1 MTVSAQNQRLRRDM
15 AFRGISRRAFVAA
28 AGLAV
33 IGVPLALP
41 HRAHAQTP
49 GGAELASDGF
59 RILRARPGTALLRGE
74 SQSATPIWGY
84 DGEVPGPVLRVKRGA
99 ELKVRVINEL
109 PDPTLV
115 HWHGVRV
122 PNGMDGVP
130 HLVQEPIAPGKSF
143 DYRFKP
149 PDAGSFWYHTHFR
162 SPEQQER
169 GLYGALIVE
178 EPEFVDV
185 DRDVMLV
192 FDDWRLKPDGSVDD
206 ASFGS
211 MQDAAYHG
219 RIGEHLTVNS
229 RPSLDIP
236 VRANERLRLR
246 LLNAANA
253 RLIAVR
259 IDQHRPTVMAIDG
272 QPAEPF
278 AARDGRIILGPGNRV
293 DLFVDATL
301 TPGASAT
308 VFVDTDTASVP
319 IGKLVYDSGPAARPE
334 PRGETRPLPRNPLP
348 ERMDFAR
355 ALKMDIPLQG
365 GAMRSGQAPAS
376 GTLPGHGLDPASRVW
391 SMAGQSSSGHHGP
404 PLFAVK
410 RGRAVM
416 LAFANRSAF
425 PHAMHVHGHHF
436 RLLDNLDDGWKPFWL
451 DTVVVLPDQT
461 ARIAFVADNPGKWM
475 LHCHRLE
482 HADTGMAAWFE
493 VT

>member
-1 MTVSAQNQRLRRDM
+1 M
-15 AFRGISRRAFVAA
+15 SRRTIIAA
-28 AGLAV
+28 AGLVVA
-33 IGVPLALP
+33 GVALR
-41 HRAHAQTP
+41 RADAQTP
-49 GGAELASDGF
+49 ASGEIAADGF
-59 RILRARPGTALLRGE
+59 RILRARTGSALLRGDG
-74 SQSATPIWGY
+74 QPATPIWGY
-84 DGEVPGPVLRVKRGA
+84 DGQVPGPTLRVKRGA
-99 ELKVRVINEL
+99 ELKVRVVNEL
-109 PDPTLV
+109 PDPTTV

-122 PNGMDGVP
+122 PNAMDGVP

-149 PDAGSFWYHTHFR
+149 PDAGTFWYHTHFR

-169 GLYGALIVE
+169 GLYGVLIVE
-178 EPEFVDV
+178 EPEPVDV
-185 DRDVMLV
+185 DRDVALV
-192 FDDWRLKPDGSVDD
+192 FDDWRLRPDGAIDD

-211 MQDAAYHG
+211 LQDAAYHG

-259 IDQHRPTVMAIDG
+259 IDQHRATVMAIDG

-278 AARDGRIILGPGNRV
+278 AARDGRVILGPGNRV

-301 TPGASAT
+301 APGASAT
-308 VFVDTDTASVP
+308 VFLDTDAASVP
-319 IGKLVYDSGPAARPE
+319 IAKLVYESAAARPQPRPE
-334 PRGETRPLPRNPLP
+334 PKPLPRNPLP

-355 ALKMDIPLQG
+355 ALKINIPLEG
-365 GAMRSGQAPAS
+365 GAMRPSQGGPA
-376 GTLPGHGLDPASRVW
+376 GAMPGHGLDPASRVW
-391 SMAGQSSSGHHGP
+391 SMAGQASSGHHGP
-404 PLFAVK
+404 PLFTVK

-416 LAFANRSAF
+416 LAFMNRSAF
-425 PHAMHVHGHHF
+425 PHAMHTHGHHF

-451 DTVVVLPDQT
+451 DTVVVLPAQT

-475 LHCHRLE
+475 LHCHRFE
-482 HADTGMAAWFE
+482 HTDTGMAAWFE

>member
-1 MTVSAQNQRLRRDM
+1 VTLSGRAWGQPSA
-15 AFRGISRRAFVAA
+15 
-28 AGLAV
+28 
-33 IGVPLALP
+33 
-41 HRAHAQTP
+41 
-49 GGAELASDGF
+49 GGEIATDGF
-59 RILRARPGTALLRGE
+59 RILRARPGTALLRGDTE
-74 SQSATPIWGY
+74 PPTPIWGY
-84 DGEVPGPVLRVKRGA
+84 DGEVPGPTLRMKRGA
-99 ELKVRVINEL
+99 ELKIRIINEL
-109 PDPTLV
+109 PDSTLV

-122 PNGMDGVP
+122 PNAMDGVP
-130 HLVQEPIAPGKSF
+130 HLIQEPIAPGKRF

-149 PDAGSFWYHTHFR
+149 PDAGTFWYHTHFR
-162 SPEQQER
+162 SPEQLER
-169 GLYGALIVE
+169 GLYGPLIVE
-178 EPEFVDV
+178 ESEPVDV

-192 FDDWRLKPDGSVDD
+192 FDDWRLKPDGGVDE

-211 MQDAAYHG
+211 LQDAAYHG

-236 VRANERLRLR
+236 VRGNERVRLR

-253 RLIAVR
+253 RLVAVR
-259 IDQHRPTVMAIDG
+259 IDQHRATVMAIDG

-278 AARDGRIILGPGNRV
+278 AARDGRVILGPGNRV
-293 DLFVDATL
+293 DVFVDATL
-301 TPGASAT
+301 APGASAT
-308 VFVDTDTASVP
+308 VFLDTDSASVP
-319 IGKLVYDSGPAARPE
+319 IAKLIYEAGVPARPQPRAE
-334 PRGETRPLPRNPLP
+334 PNPLPRNPLP

-355 ALKMDIPLQG
+355 ALKMNVPLEG
-365 GAMRSGQAPAS
+365 GAMRSEQTPAA
-376 GTLPGHGLDPASRVW
+376 GPTPGHGLDPKSRVW

-410 RGRAVM
+410 RGRTVM

-451 DTVVVLPDQT
+451 DTVVVLPEQT

>member
-1 MTVSAQNQRLRRDM
+1 MNRSRLGCLHL
-15 AFRGISRRAFVAA
+15 RGSRRSFIAA
-28 AGLAV
+28 AGLTV
-33 IGVPLALP
+33 LGIALP
-41 HRAHAQTP
+41 RRASAQP
-49 GGAELASDGF
+49 PAEEVTSDGF
-59 RILRARPGTALLRGE
+59 RILRARPGNALLRGE
-74 SQSATPIWGY
+74 AQSATPIWGY
-84 DGEVPGPVLRVKRGA
+84 DGEVPGPTLRVKRGA
-99 ELKVRVINEL
+99 ELKVRVVNEL
-109 PDPTLV
+109 PEPTIV
-115 HWHGVRV
+115 HWHGVRL
-122 PNGMDGVP
+122 PNAMDGVP
-130 HLVQEPIAPGKSF
+130 HLIQEPIAPGKSF

-149 PDAGSFWYHTHFR
+149 PDAGTFWYHTHFR

-169 GLYGALIVE
+169 GLYGPLIVDE
-178 EPEFVDV
+178 AEPVDV

-192 FDDWRLKPDGSVDD
+192 FDDWRLQPGGALDE

-211 MQDAAYHG
+211 PLDASYHG

-229 RPSLDIP
+229 RPALDIP

-259 IDQHRPTVMAIDG
+259 IDQHRPIVMAIDG

-278 AARDGRIILGPGNRV
+278 AARDTRVVLAPGNRA

-301 TPGASAT
+301 APGASAT
-308 VFVDTDTASVP
+308 VFLDTDTASVP
-319 IGKLVYDSGPAARPE
+319 LAKLVYDSGPPARPA
-334 PRGETRPLPRNPLP
+334 PRGDPKPLPRNPLP
-348 ERMDFAR
+348 ERI
-355 ALKMDIPLQG
+355 ALAGALRMDIPLEG
-365 GAMRSGQAPAS
+365 GAKHSAQGSANPATADRSREPQPPIW
-376 GTLPGHGLDPASRVW
+376 TL
-391 SMAGQSSSGHHGP
+391 AGRGSSGHNGT
-404 PLFAVK
+404 PLFKVK
-410 RGRAVM
+410 RGRTVV

-451 DTVVVLPDQT
+451 DTVLVPPTQT